1 MSNDKLRKLFPQGP
15 NYRENKTI
23 SFKKRKKIY
32 ERWAPISSLS
42 SKCNLTQNAFT
53 VPSQHFQVQS

>member
-23 SFKKRKKIY
+23 SFKKRKKSMSDGLQ
-32 ERWAPISSLS
+32 SSNHRLFLL
-42 SKCNLTQNAFT
+42 N
-53 VPSQHFQVQS
+53 VI